1 MTKRRVLEL
10 IPVLGSQ
17 LAGDVSH
24 KPCGKNVKNV
34 KKRWFL
40 HLRFCC
46 VGSTVTVLKTSQ
58 INTTLATSHNYNY
71 RK

>member
-34 KKRWFL
+34 KTLVFA
-40 HLRFCC
+40 
-46 VGSTVTVLKTSQ
+46 STVLLRRFDSYCVKNITD
-58 INTTLATSHNYNY
+58 
-71 RK
+71 